1 MAKTSVKKSAPAAKK
16 NSAPKKSAPAKKAAT
31 SKVTAKKDDAKKAA
45 PKKVAPKKETPK
57 KVSTPKKRV
66 AASSKE
72 KTSKKAPIEVVN
84 EVARK
89 AKPALPPTKKNAGK
103 VKKTAADKGVR
114 SKVTPQGDAERLL
127 DAIIEGLQDMKAV
140 NIVSINLSNI
150 EDAVANYFV
159 ICEGEATTHIK
170 GIANNVE
177 DKVYKT
183 VGEKPWHIEGMENLE
198 WVVVDYV
205 NVVLHIFRRESR
217 LFYQLEDL
225 WTDGVRTEH

>member
-1 MAKTSVKKSAPAAKK
+1 LAKTLAKKSATADKK
-16 NSAPKKSAPAKKAAT
+16 TSTSKKSSTPAKKTASKKATTKRVET
-31 SKVTAKKDDAKKAA
+31 SKATPSKKTTTPTKKSSASAKA
-45 PKKVAPKKETPK
+45 
-57 KVSTPKKRV
+57 
-66 AASSKE
+66 
-72 KTSKKAPIEVVN
+72 KTSKKAPIELVN
-84 EVARK
+84 EVAKK
-89 AKPALPPTKKNAGK
+89 AKHALPPTKKATK
-103 VKKTAADKGVR
+103 VKKTSLDKGNR
-114 SKVTPQGDAERLL
+114 SKLTQEGDAERLL
-127 DAIIEGLQDMKAV
+127 SAVIEGLQDMKAV
-140 NIVSINLSNI
+140 NIVSIDLRSI

-177 DKVYKT
+177 DKVMKA

>member
-16 NSAPKKSAPAKKAAT
+16 SSTTKKSAPAKKVAT
-31 SKVTAKKDDAKKAA
+31 SKVTTKKEDIKKTATKKAA
-45 PKKVAPKKETPK
+45 PKKVTPK
-57 KVSTPKKRV
+57 KASSPKKRV
-66 AASSKE
+66 NASSKE
-72 KTSKKAPIEVVN
+72 KTSKKAPIEIVN

-89 AKPALPPTKKNAGK
+89 AKPALPPTKKTAGK

-114 SKVTPQGDAERLL
+114 AKVTQQGDAERLL

-177 DKVYKT
+177 DKVFKT

>member
-16 NSAPKKSAPAKKAAT
+16 ISTTKKSAPAKKVAT
-31 SKVTAKKDDAKKAA
+31 SKLTTKKEVSKKASPKKAVAKKI
-45 PKKVAPKKETPK
+45 
-57 KVSTPKKRV
+57 STPKKKV
-66 AASSKE
+66 SASSKE

-89 AKPALPPTKKNAGK
+89 AKPALPPTKKSEGK
-103 VKKTAADKGVR
+103 LKKTVADKGVR
-114 SKVTPQGDAERLL
+114 AKLTQQGDAERLL
-127 DAIIEGLQDMKAV
+127 DAIIEGLQDTKAV

-225 WTDGVRTEH
+225 WTDGIRTEH

>member
-1 MAKTSVKKSAPAAKK
+1 LAKTSVKKSAPAAKK
-16 NSAPKKSAPAKKAAT
+16 NSASKKSAPAKKAAT
-31 SKVTAKKDDAKKAA
+31 SKVTAKKDDAKKTA
-45 PKKVAPKKETPK
+45 PKKVAPKKAAPK
-57 KVSTPKKRV
+57 KVSGPKKRA

-89 AKPALPPTKKNAGK
+89 AKPALPPTKKTAGK

-114 SKVTPQGDAERLL
+114 SKVTQQGDAERLL

-177 DKVYKT
+177 DKVFKT

>member
-57 KVSTPKKRV
+57 KVSTPKKSV

-114 SKVTPQGDAERLL
+114 SKVTQQGDAERLL

>member
-1 MAKTSVKKSAPAAKK
+1 M
-16 NSAPKKSAPAKKAAT
+16 
-31 SKVTAKKDDAKKAA
+31 
-45 PKKVAPKKETPK
+45 
-57 KVSTPKKRV
+57 
-66 AASSKE
+66 
-72 KTSKKAPIEVVN
+72 
-84 EVARK
+84 
-89 AKPALPPTKKNAGK
+89 
-103 VKKTAADKGVR
+103 
-114 SKVTPQGDAERLL
+114 L

-177 DKVYKT
+177 DKVFKT